1 MLCRHIGLDTQW
13 NVGII
18 SGNRKHNSNV
28 SRLNHFRIT
37 LRFTAVNR
45 IAVIRVVKRN
55 NTDRFYEVPSSTD
68 SPIFGDAYHSNAS
81 HAYIAKDRQLIIN
94 WLIVIGISNSMILFR
109 RLISGLVFVCT
120 LSCAKMDTKW

>member
-1 MLCRHIGLDTQW
+1 MILKRVFVVILSCKKPFLSFENHFVLIHLLCRHIGLDTQW

-45 IAVIRVVKRN
+45 IAVMQLVKRKSTGG

-68 SPIFGDAYHSNAS
+68 SPNF
-81 HAYIAKDRQLIIN
+81 
-94 WLIVIGISNSMILFR
+94 
-109 RLISGLVFVCT
+109 
-120 LSCAKMDTKW
+120 

>member
-1 MLCRHIGLDTQW
+1 MSLAWIQW

-45 IAVIRVVKRN
+45 IAVMQVVKRN

-68 SPIFGDAYHSNAS
+68 SLIFRDAYHTNAS
-81 HAYIAKDRQLIIN
+81 HAYI
-94 WLIVIGISNSMILFR
+94 
-109 RLISGLVFVCT
+109 
-120 LSCAKMDTKW
+120 TKKKEIDS